1 MTRRAALDAALYTA
15 ARQNFLSFFPRRDQ
29 FIWKDFADGSG
40 WRKSS
45 GPLLDAQILGVVSD
59 EGRGLFRGCYW
70 SHKTRH
76 AVLDIDATSKYHN
89 VDALAELAEK
99 LSSIGFKVK
108 LYQSSSSGG
117 WHLYLFFDD
126 WAESSQVNESLK
138 AWLKFH
144 GYEIRSG
151 VLELF
156 PSGNALRLP
165 LQKGFAWLDLQ
176 GVPVCRR
183 EDLSQDEAIASFL
196 HDAGENAS
204 DWIQAKLSIDSQL
217 QSAAAHAGELPIDHL
232 QALSLEGF
240 EALYGKGK
248 IQEQW
253 EKGRE
258 WWQRGLFADGQR
270 HNAILA
276 VGHYLWYGD
285 VENSVPAYPGSRHNE
300 TRCRLIETWLTEK
313 HNGFCRHIA
322 EGRWS
327 VVREQIERAT
337 SWRRETQKQE
347 RPYYPVTDRL
357 LKGARAFYNK
367 TGRLLSIDEM
377 AQENISRWQDARF
390 RIARAVRQS
399 VDNGWQITRNGL
411 AKLAGCSP
419 NTVSKHKDLW
429 LLFASGSHVPLTRGA
444 LGDRKDSGFPDKDPD
459 SSARNGVFCSS
470 EFVLN
475 PHGIEETEEFLLSES
490 DSDPDDSTCSAG
502 CLTPCAS
509 LGTGDGE
516 RLTASEPTEVL
527 PPSASGILA
536 SGSSTDFEGE
546 LHSACGI
553 NGFLPSRCAGPPHLF
568 LADFS
573 FYGLEA
579 SRHRQVAAVV
589 GRPRKPRAQTGATRK
604 LCLLF
609 RKRTKLASGSW
620 QQARAPPRQILMR
633 LARCDSWA
641 VAGVKKSLVCSIVG
655 YWAVQI
661 RKP

>member
-1 MTRRAALDAALYTA
+1 MIRRAVSDTALHTA
-15 ARQNFLSFFPRRDQ
+15 ARQKFLSLFPRRDQ
-29 FIWKDFADGSG
+29 LIWKDFADGSG
-40 WRKSS
+40 WRKAS

-76 AVLDIDATSKYHN
+76 AVLDVDQGSKYHN
-89 VDALAELAEK
+89 SASLSELAKK
-99 LSSIGFKVK
+99 LADIGLK
-108 LYQSSSSGG
+108 LTVYQSSSSGG

-126 WAESSQVNESLK
+126 WAECSQVNESLK
-138 AWLKFH
+138 VWLKFH

-165 LQKGFAWLDLQ
+165 LQKGFAWLDLK
-176 GVPVCRR
+176 GDLVCKR
-183 EDLSQDEAIASFL
+183 EYLSQDEAIASFL
-196 HDAGENAS
+196 RDAEENAS
-204 DWIQAKLSIDSQL
+204 NWAQAKLSIESQL
-217 QSAAAHAGELPIDHL
+217 QSAADAAGELPIDHL

-240 EALYGKGK
+240 EDLYGKGK

-258 WWQRGLFADGQR
+258 WWQRGLFAGGQR

-313 HNGFCRHIA
+313 HNGFCRHVT
-322 EGRWS
+322 EGRWQ

-337 SWRRETQKQE
+337 SWRREKEKQE
-347 RPYYPVTDRL
+347 RPYYPATDRL

-377 AQENISRWQDARF
+377 AQENISRLQDARF
-390 RIARAVRQS
+390 RIARAVRQC

-444 LGDRKDSGFPDKDPD
+444 LGDRQDSGFPEQDRD
-459 SSARNGVFCSS
+459 SFARNEISDSV
-470 EFVLN
+470 ETALT
-475 PHGIEETEEFLLSES
+475 PHGNSKTEEFLVPDLVADSMQAHGCWQWDLAENADGELLDEADSLCSSE
-490 DSDPDDSTCSAG
+490 

-509 LGTGDGE
+509 LEPGDGE
-516 RLTASEPTEVL
+516 RLTASEQSEVL

-536 SGSSTDFEGE
+536 PGSSTDLENK

-553 NGFLPSRCAGPPHLF
+553 NGFLPTRCAGPPHLF
-568 LADFS
+568 LAGFS
-573 FYGLEA
+573 FYGLGA
-579 SRHRQVAAVV
+579 SRHRQAGAAA
-589 GRPRKPRAQTGATRK
+589 GRARTKGAQTGATRK
-604 LCLLF
+604 LCLLS

-620 QQARAPPRQILMR
+620 QQARAPPREILMQ
-633 LARCDSWA
+633 LTEK
-641 VAGVKKSLVCSIVG
+641 V
-655 YWAVQI
+655 
-661 RKP
+661 

>member
-1 MTRRAALDAALYTA
+1 MTRRAASNAAQYTD
-15 ARQNFLSFFPRRDQ
+15 ARQKFLSLFPRRDQ

-40 WRKSS
+40 WRKSG

-99 LSSIGFKVK
+99 LSSIGLKVK

-165 LQKGFAWLDLQ
+165 LQKGFAWLDLR
-176 GVPVCRR
+176 GVLVCKR
-183 EDLSQDEAIASFL
+183 EDLSQDEAITSFL
-196 HDAGENAS
+196 RDAEENACN
-204 DWIQAKLSIDSQL
+204 WIQAKLCIDSQL
-217 QSAAAHAGELPIDHL
+217 QSAAAAAGELPIDHL

-240 EALYGKGK
+240 EDLYGKGK

-285 VENSVPAYPGSRHNE
+285 VENNVPGYPGARNNE
-300 TRCRLIETWLTEK
+300 TRAHLIEAWLTEK
-313 HNGFCRHIA
+313 HNGFCRHLT

-327 VVREQIERAT
+327 VVRDQIERAT
-337 SWRRETQKQE
+337 SWRREKEKQE
-347 RPYYPVTDRL
+347 RPYYPVTDRFL
-357 LKGARAFYNK
+357 EGARAFYNK

-390 RIARAVRQS
+390 RIARAVRQC

-429 LLFASGSHVPLTRGA
+429 FLFASGSHVLVTRGA
-444 LGDRKDSGFPDKDPD
+444 LGDPKDLGFPEEDLDP
-459 SSARNGVFCSS
+459 SARNSLSCSS
-470 EFVLN
+470 ESSLNQSGSEKKETVLLPAVEADSVQMSGCWQWDLAPN
-475 PHGIEETEEFLLSES
+475 ADEELLDQA
-490 DSDPDDSTCSAG
+490 DSLCLSG
-502 CLTPCAS
+502 CLTPSAS
-509 LGTGDGE
+509 LEPGDGE
-516 RLTASEPTEVL
+516 RLTASAPTEVL
-527 PPSASGILA
+527 PPSASGMLA
-536 SGSSTDFEGE
+536 PGSSTEGE
-546 LHSACGI
+546 LLSACGI
-553 NGFLPSRCAGPPHLF
+553 NGFLPARCVGPPHLF
-568 LADFS
+568 LAGFS
-573 FYGLEA
+573 FSGLPA
-579 SRHRQVAAVV
+579 SRHRQVGAAAQLA
-589 GRPRKPRAQTGATRK
+589 GKWGAQTGRTRAA
-604 LCLLF
+604 CLLF
-609 RKRTKLASGSW
+609 RKRTKLASGW
-620 QQARAPPRQILMR
+620 RQQARAPPAELLSRSQ
-633 LARCDSWA
+633 AA
-641 VAGVKKSLVCSIVG
+641 
-655 YWAVQI
+655 
-661 RKP
+661 

>member
-1 MTRRAALDAALYTA
+1 MTRRAVSDAALYTA
-15 ARQNFLSFFPRRDQ
+15 ARQMFLSLFSRRDQ

-70 SHKTRH
+70 SQKTRH

-89 VDALAELAEK
+89 VDALAELAKK
-99 LSSIGFKVK
+99 LASIGLKVK

-126 WAESSQVNESLK
+126 WAESTQVNESLK
-138 AWLKFH
+138 ALLKFH

-176 GVPVCRR
+176 GAIVCRR
-183 EDLSQDEAIASFL
+183 KDLSQDAAIASFL
-196 HDAGENAS
+196 HDAEENAS
-204 DWIQAKLSIDSQL
+204 NWTQAKLCIESQL
-217 QSAAAHAGELPIDHL
+217 QTSAAGAGELPIDHL

-240 EALYGKGK
+240 EDHYGKGK

-285 VENSVPAYPGSRHNE
+285 LENSVPSYPGSRHNE

-313 HNGFCRHIA
+313 HNGFCRHVL
-322 EGRWS
+322 EGRWQ

-337 SWRRETQKQE
+337 SWRREKEKQE

-390 RIARAVRQS
+390 RIARAVRQC

-429 LLFASGSHVPLTRGA
+429 FFFASGSHVSITRGA
-444 LGDRKDSGFPDKDPD
+444 LGDPA
-459 SSARNGVFCSS
+459 SSILSQQDRDLSVQGANPGSLEITLNRSSS
-470 EFVLN
+470 EEKEN
-475 PHGIEETEEFLLSES
+475 FLLPEIEADSRQMYGCHQWDLAQDAADGELCELDES
-490 DSDPDDSTCSAG
+490 DFSDW
-502 CLTPCAS
+502 CLTPSAS
-509 LGTGDGE
+509 LEPGDGE
-516 RLTASEPTEVL
+516 RLTASEQTEVL

-536 SGSSTDFEGE
+536 PGSSTDLEGE
-546 LHSACGI
+546 LPSACGI
-553 NGFLPSRCAGPPHLF
+553 NGFLPARGAGPPHLF
-568 LADFS
+568 LAGFS
-573 FYGLEA
+573 FCGLPA
-579 SRHRQVAAVV
+579 SRHRQVGAAAQ
-589 GRPRKPRAQTGATRK
+589 RARKRGAQTGRTRAA
-604 LCLLF
+604 CLLF
-609 RKRTKLASGSW
+609 RKRTKLASGWW
-620 QQARAPPRQILMR
+620 QQARAPP
-633 LARCDSWA
+633 AES
-641 VAGVKKSLVCSIVG
+641 
-655 YWAVQI
+655 
-661 RKP
+661 